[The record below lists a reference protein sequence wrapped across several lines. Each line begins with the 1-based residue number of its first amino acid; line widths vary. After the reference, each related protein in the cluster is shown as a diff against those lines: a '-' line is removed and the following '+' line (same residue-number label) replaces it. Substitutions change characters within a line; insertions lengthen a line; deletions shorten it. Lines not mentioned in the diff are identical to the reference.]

1 MAKQAGKMFL
11 KIGISAGLMA
21 LLLWR
26 IDFAELSTVFRA
38 TDLWLFGAATA
49 LFFVQQ
55 VVVAYSWQILLVAQH
70 NHVPFWR
77 ILQVHFIGS
86 FFGTFMPSSVGMDIV
101 RAYSLSRHLRKGV
114 DAMSSLFVTR
124 VVGFLVNFGI
134 AVLAAIP
141 VARMTGNSRLFWAVL
156 AITALF
162 GVGVWVLLHPRF
174 MRSVEFMLKKI
185 RLGKLVH
192 LVHEFYQGTA
202 DLKQEKKALRRL
214 VLVSLLFQVVG
225 IYIIYLVGVSLGLS
239 IAMKYY
245 FIYVPVI
252 TVITV
257 LPLSIAGI
265 GVREG
270 AFVFFFTRLGAAGE
284 QALSLSLLVFA
295 QWIAMALVGGMVY
308 WLSGLAK
315 ARVEETGSGME
326 NHVLESVSRE
336 G

>member
-1 MAKQAGKMFL
+1 MAKQAGKWLL

-26 IDFAELSTVFRA
+26 IDFAELSAVFRT
-38 TDLWLFGAATA
+38 TDLWLFAAATA
-49 LFFVQQ
+49 LFFAQQ
-55 VVVAYSWQILLVAQH
+55 VVVAYSWQILLLAQQ

-141 VARMTGNSRLFWAVL
+141 VARMTGNAHLFWAVL

-162 GVGVWVLLHPRF
+162 AVGVWILLHPRF

-185 RLGKLVH
+185 RLGKIVH

-202 DLKQEKKALRRL
+202 ALKLQKKALRQL
-214 VLVSLLFQVVG
+214 VLISLLFQLVG
-225 IYIIYLVGVSLGLS
+225 IYIIYLVGVSLGLG
-239 IAMKYY
+239 IAVKYY

-265 GVREG
+265 GVRES
-270 AFVFFFTRLGAAGE
+270 AFVFFFTRLGAASE

-295 QWIAMALVGGMVY
+295 QWIAMALVGGIVY
-308 WLSGLAK
+308 WFSGLAK
-315 ARVEETGSGME
+315 ARKEAIAVEME
-326 NHVLESVSRE
+326 DRVLESVPRE